1 MENDG
6 KRPEVWHLMAK
17 PFSRF
22 SWTVERRQDGR
33 STLTLTLTHLLPM
46 INSLVLQS
54 ATKCYKYTTK
64 FTKSSTAFES
74 STNLVKMIR
83 KNSHHGGY
91 SYSSASTFRRCSSI
105 KSWKFAAGN
114 KDQRKSIKCKSTCS
128 YLHAGLHRTI
138 LALRHLP
145 ILVQNMSEIS
155 LAKHLMTSPACFSM
169 FFHES
174 FTTPFEHFWNFP
186 FDLLALTGSHR
197 LSATPSTS
205 PLALWAS
212 PLAQLLDASWVSEF
226 HRSQKLPTMRHYAI
240 SMPSVCHGPKNVQNT
255 NWSST
260 FVLPVEVSTVPCEGM
275 GLDSRLLLER
285 SGRQI
290 SHWFHHTPQFLI
302 SRRPKLLWNLHCLCW
317 DSNGPALKLA
327 LSYCLSNCTFRSFL
341 LSPCSLHP
349 SVRLFQSVLAETGW
363 VTMSMMCQNWHH
375 FTSILPDFA
384 CAAFRDLWGD
394 CDRQVLRAANTPCL
408 WSLTVLSLRWCSA
421 GPKCTF
427 RSSANRVKCRK
438 WNEWKWRRQALRMKH
453 CLRLLLWRHM

>member
-186 FDLLALTGSHR
+186 FDLLALTGSHW
-197 LSATPSTS
+197 LS
-205 PLALWAS
+205 
-212 PLAQLLDASWVSEF
+212 
-226 HRSQKLPTMRHYAI
+226 
-240 SMPSVCHGPKNVQNT
+240 
-255 NWSST
+255 
-260 FVLPVEVSTVPCEGM
+260 
-275 GLDSRLLLER
+275 
-285 SGRQI
+285 
-290 SHWFHHTPQFLI
+290 
-302 SRRPKLLWNLHCLCW
+302 
-317 DSNGPALKLA
+317 LA
-327 LSYCLSNCTFRSFL
+327 LSHAFNVSTCTLS
-341 LSPCSLHP
+341 
-349 SVRLFQSVLAETGW
+349 
-363 VTMSMMCQNWHH
+363 
-375 FTSILPDFA
+375 FA
-384 CAAFRDLWGD
+384 
-394 CDRQVLRAANTPCL
+394 T
-408 WSLTVLSLRWCSA
+408 CSA
-421 GPKCTF
+421 SRRILSFWISSEPKIANYATLCHQYAMVQKMFKIQIGAAPSYFLSKCQQF
-427 RSSANRVKCRK
+427 RARA
-438 WNEWKWRRQALRMKH
+438 WALIPDYY
-453 CLRLLLWRHM
+453 